1 VSRVLQRA
9 DIEALLPHKGS
20 ACWLDSAE
28 VQAERIVCRAAVT
41 DAHPL
46 REPGGVPAVY
56 AIEYGAQAAAL
67 HRLATAPAGTVTGGR
82 LLQARDLAFD
92 VDWLDCVPQPLQIV
106 ADCAAASSELA
117 RYGFRITAA
126 QQPERAV
133 ASGMLTLMLT

>member
-1 VSRVLQRA
+1 MSFVLQRA

-28 VQAERIVCRAAVT
+28 VQPERIVCRAAVT
-41 DAHPL
+41 AAHSL
-46 REPGGVPAVY
+46 REPDGVPAIY

-82 LLQARDLAFD
+82 LLQARDVSFD
-92 VDWLDCVPQPLQIV
+92 VDWLDRVPQPLQIV

-117 RYGFRITAA
+117 RYAFRITSA
-126 QQPERAV
+126 QQPGQPV
-133 ASGMLTLMLT
+133 ASGTLTLMLT